1 MNTICQDRTRTSAA
15 LSYARIDPHQP
26 ANTHNGYPLATAG
39 VDPKAYAG
47 ARKSLRKQV
56 GKSFANW
63 TPLFANWIQ
72 LADPC
77 QLHSHTNQAL
87 SSKLASWQVGKS
99 KTAANLPTGRKP
111 AWMLGSQKISV
122 GENSPLPTGEVDTPD
137 LGRRVRLFL
146 ESRLVV
152 QLKGGRH
159 HG

>member
-26 ANTHNGYPLATAG
+26 ANALIGYPLATAG
-39 VDPKAYAG
+39 MDPQAYAG

-72 LADPC
+72 LANPC
-77 QLHSHTNQAL
+77 QLHSYINQAL

-99 KTAANLPTGRKP
+99 KNAANLPTGRKP
-111 AWMLGSQKISV
+111 AWMLGSQNISV

-146 ESRLVV
+146 ESRPVV
-152 QLKGGRH
+152 QIREGLRH
-159 HG
+159 G